1 MTVTE
6 DRAKQRSVALRERA
20 AKAAMERRN
29 RWGRRSL
36 ILPAVL
42 YTIVVTQIPFV
53 ITIWYSLQSWNLLRP
68 GSRHFVGLENYTKV
82 FGDAGFRNAVV
93 NTVVFTA
100 SAVLF
105 SVAVGLVLA
114 VLLDQKF
121 RGRAVVRTLLIS
133 PFLVMPVAGALLWKT
148 TMLNPV
154 FGIVNWV
161 LKPFGVGTLDWASRF
176 PMPTIVAV
184 AVWQWTP
191 FMMIIL
197 LSGLQSQSTDILEA
211 ARVDGAGN
219 WQIFRRLTMPHLRT
233 YLELCVLLG
242 SIFIV
247 QTFDSIFMITQGGP
261 GTATTNLPFELY
273 QSAFRAFDVGE
284 AAALGVIVV
293 FLTIILATYAL
304 RVISRLFTDPVV
316 ASRVIDLSAY
326 RKKEEVAA

>member
-6 DRAKQRSVALRERA
+6 DRARERGVALRERA
-20 AKAAMERRN
+20 AKAAVERRN
-29 RWGRRSL
+29 RWARRSL
-36 ILPAVL
+36 ILPAML
-42 YTIVVTQIPFV
+42 YTILVTQIPFV

-68 GSRHFVGLENYTKV
+68 GTRHFVGLENYAKV
-82 FGDAGFRNAVV
+82 FSDAGFRTAVV

-105 SVAVGLVLA
+105 SVAIGLVLA
-114 VLLDQKF
+114 ILLDQRF

-133 PFLVMPVAGALLWKT
+133 PFLIMPVAGALLWKT

-154 FGIVNWV
+154 FGIVNFV
-161 LKPFGVGTLDWASRF
+161 LKPFGVGTVDWASRF
-176 PMPTIVAV
+176 PMPTIIIV

-219 WQIFRRLTMPHLRT
+219 WQIFRRLTLPHLRT
-233 YLELCVLLG
+233 FLELCVLLG

-247 QTFDSIFMITQGGP
+247 QTFDSIFIITQGGP
-261 GTATTNLPFELY
+261 GQATTTLPYFLY
-273 QSAFRAFDVGE
+273 LQAFRRFEIGQ
-284 AAALGVIVV
+284 AAALAIVTTVGTIVIA
-293 FLTIILATYAL
+293 TIAL
-304 RVISRLFTDPVV
+304 RVLSNLF
-316 ASRVIDLSAY
+316 
-326 RKKEEVAA
+326 KGEELAPR

>member
-1 MTVTE
+1 VTVTE
-6 DRAKQRSVALRERA
+6 DRARERAVALRERA
-20 AKAAMERRN
+20 ARAAVERRT

-36 ILPAVL
+36 ILPAML
-42 YTIVVTQIPFV
+42 YTILVTQIPFV

-68 GSRHFVGLENYTKV
+68 GSRQFVGLENYGKV
-82 FGDAGFRNAVV
+82 FSDAGFRSAVV

-105 SVAVGLVLA
+105 SVIVGLVLA
-114 VLLDQKF
+114 VLLDQRF

-161 LKPFGVGTLDWASRF
+161 LKPLGVGTLDWASRF
-176 PMPTIVAV
+176 PMPTIIIV

-219 WQIFRRLTMPHLRT
+219 WQIFRRLTLPHLRT
-233 YLELCVLLG
+233 FLELCVLLG

-247 QTFDSIFMITQGGP
+247 QTFDSIFIITQGGP
-261 GTATTNLPFELY
+261 GQATTTLPYFLY
-273 QSAFRAFDVGE
+273 LQAFRRFEIGQ
-284 AAALGVIVV
+284 AAALAIVTTVGTIVIA
-293 FLTIILATYAL
+293 TIAL
-304 RVISRLFTDPVV
+304 RVLSNLF
-316 ASRVIDLSAY
+316 
-326 RKKEEVAA
+326 KGEELAPR

>member
-1 MTVTE
+1 VTVTE
-6 DRAKQRSVALRERA
+6 DRARERAVALRERA
-20 AKAAMERRN
+20 AKAAVERRA

-36 ILPAVL
+36 ILPAML

-68 GSRHFVGLENYTKV
+68 GSREFVGLENYGKV
-82 FGDAGFRNAVV
+82 FTDAGFRNAVV

-105 SVAVGLVLA
+105 SLVIGLVLA
-114 VLLDQKF
+114 ILLDQKF

-133 PFLVMPVAGALLWKT
+133 PFLIMPVAGALLWKT

-161 LKPFGVGTLDWASRF
+161 LKPFGVGTLDWASKF
-176 PMPTIVAV
+176 PMPTIIMV

-219 WQIFRRLTMPHLRT
+219 WQIFRRLTLPHLRT
-233 YLELCVLLG
+233 FLELCVLLG

-247 QTFDSIFMITQGGP
+247 QTFDSIFIITQGGP
-261 GTATTNLPFELY
+261 GQATTTLPYFLY
-273 QSAFRAFDVGE
+273 LQAFRRFEIGQ
-284 AAALGVIVV
+284 AAALAIVTTIGTIVIA
-293 FLTIILATYAL
+293 TIAL
-304 RVISRLFTDPVV
+304 RVLSNLF
-316 ASRVIDLSAY
+316 
-326 RKKEEVAA
+326 KGEELAPR

>member
-1 MTVTE
+1 VTVTE

-20 AKAAMERRN
+20 AKAAVERRN

-36 ILPAVL
+36 ILPAML

-68 GSRHFVGLENYTKV
+68 GTRHFVGLENYGKV
-82 FGDAGFRNAVV
+82 FSDAAFRNAVV

-100 SAVLF
+100 SAVIF
-105 SVAVGLVLA
+105 SLVIGLVLA
-114 VLLDQKF
+114 ILLDQRF
-121 RGRAVVRTLLIS
+121 RSRAVVRTLLIS

-161 LKPFGVGTLDWASRF
+161 LSPFGVGTLDWASRF
-176 PMPTIVAV
+176 PMPTIIAV

-219 WQIFRRLTMPHLRT
+219 WQIFRRLTLPHLRT

-247 QTFDSIFMITQGGP
+247 QTFDSIFIITQGGP
-261 GTATTNLPFELY
+261 GQATTTLPYFLY
-273 QSAFRAFDVGE
+273 LQAFRRFEIGQ
-284 AAALGVIVV
+284 AAALAIVTTIGTIVIA
-293 FLTIILATYAL
+293 TIAL
-304 RVISRLFTDPVV
+304 RVLSNLF
-316 ASRVIDLSAY
+316 
-326 RKKEEVAA
+326 KGEELAPR

>member
-1 MTVTE
+1 VTVTE
-6 DRAKQRSVALRERA
+6 DRTGQRAVALRERA
-20 AKAAMERRN
+20 TKAAVERRA

-36 ILPAVL
+36 ILPAML

-68 GSRHFVGLENYTKV
+68 GTRHFVGLANYGKV
-82 FGDAGFRNAVV
+82 FGDAGFRTAIV

-100 SAVLF
+100 SAVLV
-105 SVAVGLVLA
+105 SLVIGLVLA

-133 PFLVMPVAGALLWKT
+133 PFLIMPTAGALLWKT

-154 FGIVNWV
+154 FGIVNFV
-161 LKPFGVGTLDWASRF
+161 LKPFGVGTLDWASKF
-176 PMPTIVAV
+176 PMLTIITV

-219 WQIFRRLTMPHLRT
+219 WQVFRRLTVPHLRT
-233 YLELCVLLG
+233 YMELSVLLG

-261 GTATTNLPFELY
+261 GQATTTLPYFLY
-273 QSAFRAFDVGE
+273 LQAFRRFEIGQ
-284 AAALGVIVV
+284 AAALAIVTTIG
-293 FLTIILATYAL
+293 TIIIATIAL
-304 RVISRLFTDPVV
+304 RVLSNLF
-316 ASRVIDLSAY
+316 
-326 RKKEEVAA
+326 KGEELAPR

>member
-20 AKAAMERRN
+20 AKAAVERRN

-36 ILPAVL
+36 ILPAML

-68 GSRHFVGLENYTKV
+68 GTRHFVGLENYGKV
-82 FGDAGFRNAVV
+82 FSDAAFRNAVV

-100 SAVLF
+100 SAVIF
-105 SVAVGLVLA
+105 SLVIGLVLA
-114 VLLDQKF
+114 ILLDQRF
-121 RGRAVVRTLLIS
+121 RSRAVVRTLLIS

-161 LKPFGVGTLDWASRF
+161 LSPFGVGTLDWASRF
-176 PMPTIVAV
+176 PMPTIIAV

-219 WQIFRRLTMPHLRT
+219 WQIFRRLTLPHLRT

-247 QTFDSIFMITQGGP
+247 QTFDSIFIITQGGP
-261 GTATTNLPFELY
+261 GQATTTLPYFLY
-273 QSAFRAFDVGE
+273 LQAFRRFEIGQ
-284 AAALGVIVV
+284 AAALAIVTTIG
-293 FLTIILATYAL
+293 TIIIATIAL
-304 RVISRLFTDPVV
+304 RVLSNLF
-316 ASRVIDLSAY
+316 
-326 RKKEEVAA
+326 KGEELAPR

>member
-1 MTVTE
+1 VTVTE
-6 DRAKQRSVALRERA
+6 DRARERAVALRERA
-20 AKAAMERRN
+20 ARAAVERRN

-36 ILPAVL
+36 ILPAML

-53 ITIWYSLQSWNLLRP
+53 ITVWYSLQSWNLLRP
-68 GSRHFVGLENYTKV
+68 GSRQFVGLENYGKV
-82 FGDAGFRNAVV
+82 FTDAGFRNAVV

-105 SVAVGLVLA
+105 SVVVGLVLA
-114 VLLDQKF
+114 VLLDQRF

-161 LKPFGVGTLDWASRF
+161 LKPLGVGTLDWASQL
-176 PMPTIVAV
+176 PMLTIITV

-211 ARVDGAGN
+211 ARVDGAGP
-219 WQIFRRLTMPHLRT
+219 WQIFRRLTLPHLRT

-247 QTFDSIFMITQGGP
+247 QTFDSIFIITQGGP
-261 GTATTNLPFELY
+261 GQATTTLPYFLY
-273 QSAFRAFDVGE
+273 LQAFRRFEIGQ
-284 AAALGVIVV
+284 AAALAIVTTIGTIVIA
-293 FLTIILATYAL
+293 TIAL
-304 RVISRLFTDPVV
+304 RVLSNLF
-316 ASRVIDLSAY
+316 
-326 RKKEEVAA
+326 KGEELAPR

>member
-1 MTVTE
+1 VAVTE
-6 DRAKQRSVALRERA
+6 DRARDRSVALRERA
-20 AKAAMERRN
+20 ARAAVERRN

-36 ILPAVL
+36 ILPAML

-82 FGDAGFRNAVV
+82 FADAGFRNAVV

-100 SAVLF
+100 SAVLI
-105 SVAVGLVLA
+105 SVAIGLVLA
-114 VLLDQKF
+114 ILLDQKF

-161 LKPFGVGTLDWASRF
+161 LKPLGVGTLDWASKF
-176 PMPTIVAV
+176 PMPTIITV

-219 WQIFRRLTMPHLRT
+219 WQIFRRLTLPHLRT
-233 YLELCVLLG
+233 YMELSVLLG

-247 QTFDSIFMITQGGP
+247 QTFDSIFIITQGGP
-261 GTATTNLPFELY
+261 GQATTTLPYFLY
-273 QSAFRAFDVGE
+273 LQAFRRFEIGQ
-284 AAALGVIVV
+284 AAALAIVTTIG
-293 FLTIILATYAL
+293 TIIIATIAL
-304 RVISRLFTDPVV
+304 RVLSNLF
-316 ASRVIDLSAY
+316 
-326 RKKEEVAA
+326 KGEELAPR

>member
-1 MTVTE
+1 VTVTE
-6 DRAKQRSVALRERA
+6 DRARERAVALRERA
-20 AKAAMERRN
+20 AKAAVERRN

-36 ILPAVL
+36 ILPAML

-68 GSRHFVGLENYTKV
+68 GTRHFVGLDNYGKV
-82 FGDAGFRNAVV
+82 FTDAGFRTAVV
-93 NTVVFTA
+93 NTVFFTA

-105 SVAVGLVLA
+105 SLVIGLILA
-114 VLLDQKF
+114 ILLDQRF

-133 PFLVMPVAGALLWKT
+133 PFLIMPTAGALLWKT
-148 TMLNPV
+148 TMFNPV
-154 FGIVNWV
+154 FGIVNFV

-176 PMPTIVAV
+176 PMPTIITV

-219 WQIFRRLTMPHLRT
+219 WQIFRRLTLPHLRT

-247 QTFDSIFMITQGGP
+247 QTFDSIFIITQGGP
-261 GTATTNLPFELY
+261 GQATTNLPYFLY
-273 QSAFRAFDVGE
+273 LQAFRRFEIGQ
-284 AAALGVIVV
+284 AAALAIVTTIGTIVIA
-293 FLTIILATYAL
+293 TIAL
-304 RVISRLFTDPVV
+304 RVLSNLF
-316 ASRVIDLSAY
+316 
-326 RKKEEVAA
+326 KGEELAPR

>member
-6 DRAKQRSVALRERA
+6 DRAKDRSVALRERA
-20 AKAAMERRN
+20 ARAAVERRN

-36 ILPAVL
+36 ILPAML
-42 YTIVVTQIPFV
+42 YTILVTQIPFV

-68 GSRHFVGLENYTKV
+68 GSRHFVGLENYGKV

-100 SAVLF
+100 SAVLV
-105 SVAVGLVLA
+105 SVAIGLVLA
-114 VLLDQKF
+114 ILLDQKF

-176 PMPTIVAV
+176 PMPTIITV

-219 WQIFRRLTMPHLRT
+219 WQIFRRLTLPHLRT

-247 QTFDSIFMITQGGP
+247 QTFDSIFIITQGGP
-261 GTATTNLPFELY
+261 GQATTTLPYFLY
-273 QSAFRAFDVGE
+273 LQAFRRFEIGQ
-284 AAALGVIVV
+284 AAALAIVTTIGTIVIA
-293 FLTIILATYAL
+293 TIAL
-304 RVISRLFTDPVV
+304 RVLSNLF
-316 ASRVIDLSAY
+316 
-326 RKKEEVAA
+326 KGEELAPR

>member
-1 MTVTE
+1 VAVTE
-6 DRAKQRSVALRERA
+6 DRARDRSVALRERA
-20 AKAAMERRN
+20 ARAAVERRN

-36 ILPAVL
+36 ILPAML

-82 FGDAGFRNAVV
+82 FADAGFRNAVV

-100 SAVLF
+100 SAVLI
-105 SVAVGLVLA
+105 SVAIGLVLA
-114 VLLDQKF
+114 ILLDQKF

-161 LKPFGVGTLDWASRF
+161 LKPLGVGTLDWASKF
-176 PMPTIVAV
+176 PMPTIITV

-219 WQIFRRLTMPHLRT
+219 WQIFRRLTLPHLRT

-247 QTFDSIFMITQGGP
+247 QTFDSIFIITQGGP
-261 GTATTNLPFELY
+261 GQATTTLPYFLY
-273 QSAFRAFDVGE
+273 LQAFRRFEIGQ
-284 AAALGVIVV
+284 AAALAIVTTIG
-293 FLTIILATYAL
+293 TIIIATIAL
-304 RVISRLFTDPVV
+304 RVLSNLF
-316 ASRVIDLSAY
+316 
-326 RKKEEVAA
+326 KGEEMAPR

>member
-1 MTVTE
+1 VTVTE
-6 DRAKQRSVALRERA
+6 DRTRQRAVTLRERGARA
-20 AKAAMERRN
+20 AAERRN

-36 ILPAVL
+36 ILPAML

-68 GSRHFVGLENYTKV
+68 GSRHFVGLENYGKV
-82 FGDAGFRNAVV
+82 FSDAGFRNAVV

-100 SAVLF
+100 SAVLV
-105 SVAVGLVLA
+105 SLVIGLVLA
-114 VLLDQKF
+114 ILLDQKF

-161 LKPFGVGTLDWASRF
+161 LKPLGVGTLDWASKF
-176 PMPTIVAV
+176 PMPTIIAV

-219 WQIFRRLTMPHLRT
+219 WQIFRRLTLPHLRT
-233 YLELCVLLG
+233 FLELCVLLG

-247 QTFDSIFMITQGGP
+247 QTFDSIFIITQGGP
-261 GTATTNLPFELY
+261 GQATTTLPYFLY
-273 QSAFRAFDVGE
+273 LQAFRRFEIGQ
-284 AAALGVIVV
+284 AAALAIVTTIGTIVIA
-293 FLTIILATYAL
+293 TIAL
-304 RVISRLFTDPVV
+304 RVLSNLF
-316 ASRVIDLSAY
+316 
-326 RKKEEVAA
+326 KGEELAPR